1 MRVRVGEIEF
11 YYEQRGAGSDL
22 LLVPGLGAGSHVWW
36 PQLRD
41 LSQSMRVTAVD
52 PRGHG
57 RSGCPPGPY
66 RIADFAADTAGF
78 IRALPLRQPVVAASS
93 MGCLTAVQLAAE
105 HPDLVRGL
113 VLVGGFPA
121 LAPEARERFRQRAE
135 MAERE
140 GMERVADLV
149 VQAAMGPHTHQT
161 QPGLV
166 GLFRE
171 TLTRNDPQAYAASCR
186 AVAEADVTLLL
197 AGVQCPTL
205 ILLGEQELVAPLSAA
220 RKLKAGIPHAEVR
233 VLPHAGHLP
242 FLETPAAFNSA
253 VAEFVSAF

>member
-1 MRVRVGEIEF
+1 MQIRVGENDF
-11 YYEQRGAGSDL
+11 YYEQRGAGPDL
-22 LLVPGLGAGSHVWW
+22 VLVPGLGAASHVWW

-57 RSGCPPGPY
+57 RSACPPGPY
-66 RIADFAADTAGF
+66 SIELLAEDAAGV
-78 IRALPLRQPVVAASS
+78 ISGLSLRPATVVASS
-93 MGCLTAVQLAAE
+93 MGSLIAVQLAAE
-105 HPDLVRGL
+105 HPELVRAL
-113 VLVGGFPA
+113 VLVGGFPV
-121 LAPEARERFRQRAE
+121 LPPGARERFRQRAE

-140 GMERVADLV
+140 GMEPVADLV

-161 QPGLV
+161 NPGLV

-171 TLTRNDPQAYAASCR
+171 TLTRNNPQAYAASCR
-186 AVAEADVTLLL
+186 AIADADVTAQL
-197 AGVQCPTL
+197 ARVECPTL

-242 FLETPAAFNSA
+242 FLETPGAFNSA